1 MAIEYQQNQAVLRD
15 VVSVDDAEGLLAWLQ
30 NKSSAQISLMGC
42 THLHPANLQVLL
54 AARVNVVVWPED
66 VSLRGWLEPILSAH

>member
-30 NKSSAQISLMGC
+30 NKPAAQISLMDC

-54 AARVNVVVWPED
+54 AARVNAVVWPED
-66 VSLRGWLEPILSAH
+66 VSLRGWLEPILSTY